1 MINLKDLE
9 HFRNNPMVQ
18 FKEETVGGVEVVI
31 PHYMIANDELW
42 KQPLATELRGHVFR
56 KDTGECISMAFH
68 KFWNIN
74 ERQETLVENID
85 WTKPLTV
92 YEKCDGSMVSAVLI
106 EDEVYFKTKKTFYS
120 DVAKLANEYA
130 NNEVKYLTRYLLS
143 NGLSPIYEFTH
154 PDWKIVVDY
163 GKEPTWTLLAIRV
176 IETGEYIPLSAPE
189 SMIIR
194 IPKSFDLKSYDEIK
208 NSIDTLEGMEGYVIE
223 FEDGSRYKTKCN
235 WYLLRHRINTDL
247 RERDVIRMI
256 HDETIDDV
264 KSVIVEAGHD
274 LDKVLELEERYMNE
288 YNTIVHHVT
297 GLCSQLQNEPD
308 KKSMAQKYGRNKY
321 FGLAVKLFEGR
332 NVDYKYAWEKE
343 YLKEYSLK
351 TLYSDFNH
359 AGKVDDNEYHI
370 DDDGNLI
377 LDELGRPIPSTVC
390 LCHAHEPSECMCGA
404 WDDIAYDWYDNN
416 MGDYL

>member
-1 MINLKDLE
+1 MIKLQDLE

-31 PHYMIANDELW
+31 PCYMIANDELW

-68 KFWNIN
+68 KFFNIN
-74 ERQETLVENID
+74 EKRETLVENID
-85 WTKPLTV
+85 WTKPFTV
-92 YEKCDGSMVSAVLI
+92 MEKCDGSMITAVVI
-106 EDEVYFKTKKTFYS
+106 NSEVYFKTKKSFYS
-120 DVAKLANEYA
+120 DVAILANKYA
-130 NNEVKYLTRYLLS
+130 TQEIKDFVLMCYDCET
-143 NGLSPIYEFTH
+143 SPIFEFTH

-163 GKEPTWTLLAIRV
+163 GKEPTWTLLAIRDMEEGWYYEG
-176 IETGEYIPLSAPE
+176 IGNITYQFPN
-189 SMIIR
+189 IR
-194 IPKSFDLKSYDEIK
+194 EAKTFDLKSYDEIK

-235 WYLLRHRINTDL
+235 WYLLRHRVNTDL

-274 LDKVLELEERYMNE
+274 LDKVLVLEERYMKE

-297 GLCSQLQNEPD
+297 ELLLKLQNEPD
-308 KKSMAQKYGRNKY
+308 KKSMAQKYGSHKY
-321 FGLAVKLFEGR
+321 FGMAVRLFEGR
-332 NVDYKYAWEKE
+332 NVDYKSIWEKE
-343 YLKEYSLK
+343 YLKSYSLK

-359 AGKVDDNEYHI
+359 VE
-370 DDDGNLI
+370 
-377 LDELGRPIPSTVC
+377 ES
-390 LCHAHEPSECMCGA
+390 
-404 WDDIAYDWYDNN
+404 
-416 MGDYL
+416 

>member
-1 MINLKDLE
+1 MIKLQDLD

-31 PHYMIANDELW
+31 PCYMVANDELW

-68 KFWNIN
+68 KFFNVN
-74 ERQETLVENID
+74 EKQETLVDNIN
-85 WTKPLTV
+85 WNRPFKV
-92 YEKCDGSMVSAVLI
+92 VEKKDGSMITAVVI
-106 EDEVYFKTKKTFYS
+106 DGEVYFKTKKSFYS
-120 DVAKLANEYA
+120 DVAILANKYA
-130 NNEVKYLTRYLLS
+130 TDLIKKLVKNQMYF
-143 NGLSPIYEFTH
+143 GVSPIFEFTH

-163 GKEPTWTLLAIRV
+163 GECPTWTLLALRSIKTCKYSHNIDNV
-176 IETGEYIPLSAPE
+176 LQQFPDTKLTKKFEYN
-189 SMIIR
+189 
-194 IPKSFDLKSYDEIK
+194 SYDEIK

-288 YNTIVHHVT
+288 YNTIVHHIT

-359 AGKVDDNEYHI
+359 VE
-370 DDDGNLI
+370 
-377 LDELGRPIPSTVC
+377 ES
-390 LCHAHEPSECMCGA
+390 
-404 WDDIAYDWYDNN
+404 
-416 MGDYL
+416 